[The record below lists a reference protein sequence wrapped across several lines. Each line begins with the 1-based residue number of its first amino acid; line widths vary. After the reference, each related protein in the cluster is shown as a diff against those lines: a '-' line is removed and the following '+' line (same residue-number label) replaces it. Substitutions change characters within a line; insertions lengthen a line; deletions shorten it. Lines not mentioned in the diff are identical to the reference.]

1 MEKIIDVFWGL
12 ILMGIIVILG
22 ISFAEADAAGQAA
35 RRYKEDVV
43 SEIENSNF
51 SDDVI
56 SSCIEQATENGY
68 TLAVNKIVVDPKSY
82 DQIAEVTL
90 KYNYTIPILNLD
102 EEKTVKGVAR

>member
-1 MEKIIDVFWGL
+1 MLPDKPP
-12 ILMGIIVILG
+12 
-22 ISFAEADAAGQAA
+22 
-35 RRYKEDVV
+35 EDVV

-90 KYNYTIPILNLD
+90 KYNYTIPILKLD
-102 EEKTVKGVAR
+102 EEKIVKGVARWTI

>member
-51 SDDVI
+51 SDDRQQKMDI
-56 SSCIEQATENGY
+56 HLLSI
-68 TLAVNKIVVDPKSY
+68 KS
-82 DQIAEVTL
+82 L
-90 KYNYTIPILNLD
+90 WILNHMIRLQ
-102 EEKTVKGVAR
+102 K